1 MINKTKTALSAVSTA
16 LVAVTGLAVAP
27 LASADDLTVI
37 NERITVLE
45 QQGAS
50 VTSTYNAEE
59 VERLNTRL
67 ETLEQQEATRATRGN
82 GHMVY
87 FRGGYAR
94 NNVDRQGQILPTAN
108 SVLGTNDDKDGWY
121 VGAGLDL
128 NVSDDM
134 FGLDDNTQ
142 LVGEIMFEYKN
153 FSSLD
158 CNDNCD
164 ALGGPLN
171 ALVDG
176 ALPGVGAGTGHKTV
190 DVSQFTLT
198 ASPKIKFMKNTW
210 FNPWIIPV
218 GLAIH
223 VISPPSDGV
232 TVLLPGMHFGAGA
245 DFKVWRNVYV
255 GIDARYN
262 LTFKSLD
269 GVDINGFTTGAY
281 AGFGF

>member
-1 MINKTKTALSAVSTA
+1 MIKKTKLAKSAASAL
-16 LVAVTGLAVAP
+16 LAVTGLAIAP
-27 LASADDLTVI
+27 QASADDLTVI

-45 QQGAS
+45 TGTYSAED
-50 VTSTYNAEE
+50 VT
-59 VERLNTRL
+59 RLNTRL
-67 ETLEQQEATRATRGN
+67 EALEKQEATRSTRGT
-82 GHMVY
+82 GSMVF

-94 NNVDRQGQILPTAN
+94 NNADRYGDILTDTGIIPGQQN
-108 SVLGTNDDKDGWY
+108 GKKDGWY

-128 NVSDDM
+128 NLSDDM

-142 LVGEIMFEYKN
+142 LVGEIMFEYKQ
-153 FSSLD
+153 FERQELD
-158 CNDNCD
+158 
-164 ALGGPLN
+164 AAPLPVLLTTVGGTN
-171 ALVDG
+171 TQNSV
-176 ALPGVGAGTGHKTV
+176 T
-190 DVSQFTLT
+190 VSQFTLT

-232 TVLLPGMHFGAGA
+232 TVLVPGMHFGAGI

-262 LTFKSLD
+262 LTFQDVD
-269 GVDINGFTTGAY
+269 GVDVNGMTTGAY

>member
-1 MINKTKTALSAVSTA
+1 MIKKNKIALSAAATA
-16 LVAVTGLAVAP
+16 LLAVTGLALAP
-27 LASADDLTVI
+27 QASADEMADLKARMA
-37 NERITVLE
+37 RI
-45 QQGAS
+45 
-50 VTSTYNAEE
+50 
-59 VERLNTRL
+59 
-67 ETLEQQEATRATRGN
+67 EQQEADKSTRSNGN
-82 GHMVY
+82 MVF

-94 NNVDRQGQILPTAN
+94 NNVDRNDQILPSGNT
-108 SVLGTNDDKDGWY
+108 VLGTNNGKDGWY

-128 NVSDDM
+128 NLSDNM
-134 FGLDDNTQ
+134 FGLNDNIQ

-158 CNDNCD
+158 TNATGN
-164 ALGGPLN
+164 ALGNPLN
-171 ALVDG
+171 ALVSTNPTLSG
-176 ALPGVGAGTGHKTV
+176 AGAGTNHKSVT
-190 DVSQFTLT
+190 VSQFTLT

-245 DFKVWRNVYV
+245 DFKVWKNVYV

-262 LTFKSLD
+262 LTFQTVD
-269 GVDINGFTTGAY
+269 GVDINGMTTGAY

>member
-1 MINKTKTALSAVSTA
+1 MIKKTKLALSAATA
-16 LVAVTGLAVAP
+16 LLAVAGLTIAP
-27 LASADDLTVI
+27 QASADEISDLKA
-37 NERITVLE
+37 RMAKLE
-45 QQGAS
+45 K
-50 VTSTYNAEE
+50 
-59 VERLNTRL
+59 
-67 ETLEQQEATRATRGN
+67 QEATRATRGG
-82 GHMVY
+82 GHMVF

-94 NNVDRQGQILPTAN
+94 NNVDRSDQLLTSAN
-108 SVLGTNDDKDGWY
+108 NALGTNDDKDGWY

-128 NVSDDM
+128 SLSDDM

-142 LVGEIMFEYKN
+142 LIGEIMFEYKE
-153 FSSLD
+153 FSGLEGQAT
-158 CNDNCD
+158 N
-164 ALGGPLN
+164 PLN
-171 ALVDG
+171 AVVGG
-176 ALPGVGAGTGHKTV
+176 AVTPAITTNRNSVT
-190 DVSQFTLT
+190 VSQFTLT

-245 DFKVWRNVYV
+245 DFKVWNNVYV

-262 LTFKSLD
+262 LTLKSVD

>member
-1 MINKTKTALSAVSTA
+1 MIKKNKLALSAAATA
-16 LVAVTGLAVAP
+16 LIAVTGLAVAP
-27 LASADDLTVI
+27 QASADEMADLK
-37 NERITVLE
+37 ERI
-45 QQGAS
+45 A
-50 VTSTYNAEE
+50 
-59 VERLNTRL
+59 RI
-67 ETLEQQEATRATRGN
+67 EQQEAVKATRGN
-82 GHMVY
+82 GHMVF

-94 NNVDRQGQILPTAN
+94 NNVDRSSQILTSGN
-108 SVLGTNDDKDGWY
+108 NVLGTNDDKSGWY

-128 NVSDDM
+128 NLSDDM

-153 FSSLD
+153 FSSFD
-158 CNDNCD
+158 PNAAGD
-164 ALGGPLN
+164 ALGNPLN
-171 ALVDG
+171 ALVG
-176 ALPGVGAGTGHKTV
+176 SSLPAAVGTNQNSVT
-190 DVSQFTLT
+190 VSQFTLT

-245 DFKVWRNVYV
+245 DFKVWKNVYV

-262 LTFKSLD
+262 LTFQSVD